1 MKKETIGEVIV
12 KERLPWFEIVR
23 YQKNYYEALKHIAMT
38 NPIDD
43 WTKVTINTPCAL
55 MVLDD
60 WVRQLCVDLCDSRK
74 KNTDDLPNRINIMD
88 RLIQLYDDYADYLI
102 DLKSLSSMSID
113 DAVLLTALIRDIDTY
128 TLCVR
133 SKVKHPL
140 AKTLFECKE
149 FERVRYLFDCLY
161 EKNPIPVRI
170 TNYTLVEEKEK

>member
-1 MKKETIGEVIV
+1 MKKETIGEVIL
-12 KERLPWFEIVR
+12 KERLPWFEMAR
-23 YQKNYYEALKHIAMT
+23 HQKTYQEALKHISET
-38 NPIDD
+38 IPIDD
-43 WTKVTINTPCAL
+43 WAKVTIDAPCAL

-60 WVRQLCVDLCDSRK
+60 WVRQLCVDLCNSRK
-74 KNTDDLPNRINIMD
+74 KNTDNLPNRINIMD
-88 RLIQLYDDYADYLI
+88 RLIQLYDDYADYLV

-170 TNYTLVEEKEK
+170 TN